1 MQGTSHYTVYG
12 NHIYL
17 KYSIICR
24 KCERYLITSLWFW
37 IGRLCDW
44 FRISRHTRIHLEA
57 DRAPNV
63 TPVVFYGTRSY
74 YVTILCL
81 LSFLLALSLTA
92 FFDFMT
98 VRVTVCTLTSIRRL
112 SLPFSMHFPGCRL
125 GEFDLQSV
133 ALSVIIFSY
142 SHNLLKCVGDILGE
156 IRCSSLVGVE
166 RLRSLL
172 IKQRNKRKK

>member
-1 MQGTSHYTVYG
+1 MQGISLYKLYTVYG

-24 KCERYLITSLWFW
+24 KCERYLIRSLWFW

-63 TPVVFYGTRSY
+63 TPLVFYGIRSY
-74 YVTILCL
+74 YVTILYL
-81 LSFLLALSLTA
+81 LSFLLALTLTA

-98 VRVTVCTLTSIRRL
+98 VSHRLHPNINTQTLFTVLNAFSRVQTRRIWLTISSSFSNYIL
-112 SLPFSMHFPGCRL
+112 LFSQPFKMCGWHFG
-125 GEFDLQSV
+125 
-133 ALSVIIFSY
+133 
-142 SHNLLKCVGDILGE
+142 
-156 IRCSSLVGVE
+156 
-166 RLRSLL
+166 
-172 IKQRNKRKK
+172 RN

>member
-1 MQGTSHYTVYG
+1 MKTNTRNTTETIMSSLVINVYPNCWDTVGMLIRWKETNNSRSSERLMQGISLYKLYTVYG

-24 KCERYLITSLWFW
+24 KCERYLIRSLWFW

-63 TPVVFYGTRSY
+63 TPLVFYGTRSY

-81 LSFLLALSLTA
+81 LSFLLALSLAA

-98 VRVTVCTLTSIRRL
+98 ARVTVCTLTSIRRL
-112 SLPFSMHFPGCRL
+112 SLPFSIHFPGYRP
-125 GEFDLQSV
+125 GEFD
-133 ALSVIIFSY
+133 
-142 SHNLLKCVGDILGE
+142 
-156 IRCSSLVGVE
+156 
-166 RLRSLL
+166 
-172 IKQRNKRKK
+172 

>member
-1 MQGTSHYTVYG
+1 MQGTSLYKLYTVYE

-24 KCERYLITSLWFW
+24 KCERYLIRSLWFW

-63 TPVVFYGTRSY
+63 TPLVFYGARSY

-81 LSFLLALSLTA
+81 LSFLLALTLTS

-98 VRVTVCTLTSIRRL
+98 VRVTVFTLTSICRL
-112 SLPFSMHFPGCRL
+112 STVLNAFSKVQTRRIWLTISSSFSNYILLFSQPFKMCGWHFG
-125 GEFDLQSV
+125 
-133 ALSVIIFSY
+133 
-142 SHNLLKCVGDILGE
+142 
-156 IRCSSLVGVE
+156 
-166 RLRSLL
+166 
-172 IKQRNKRKK
+172 RN